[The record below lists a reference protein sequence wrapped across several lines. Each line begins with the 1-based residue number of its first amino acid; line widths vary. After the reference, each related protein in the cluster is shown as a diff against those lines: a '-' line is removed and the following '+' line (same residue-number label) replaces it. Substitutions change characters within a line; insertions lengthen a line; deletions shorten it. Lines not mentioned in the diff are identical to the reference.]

1 MAKVNSDHVMKLF
14 DVFENKWLKIM
25 VVEYCNGDTL
35 ANQIMSRKKI
45 PESEAIEIL
54 KQIILGISV
63 LY

>member
-1 MAKVNSDHVMKLF
+1 
-14 DVFENKWLKIM
+14 M

-35 ANQIMSRKKI
+35 ANQIMQRKKI

-63 LY
+63 IYRLSSGYAQGEYYPSRSQV